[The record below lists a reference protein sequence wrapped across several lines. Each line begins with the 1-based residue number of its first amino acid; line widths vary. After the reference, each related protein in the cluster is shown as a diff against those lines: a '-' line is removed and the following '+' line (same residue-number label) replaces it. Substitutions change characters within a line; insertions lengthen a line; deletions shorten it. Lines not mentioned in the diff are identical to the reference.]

1 MPLTERQ
8 RRERDTRRPGYAVF
22 ETGRTVRRRRP
33 RIGLFI
39 LVLLLAI
46 LVILG
51 GLRAYHLF
59 SGASEERNNRP
70 SERVDTPSVE
80 QEPSERIDPPPVEQG
95 SKGEAAEEYDTR
107 VAIVPDDPT
116 LYLTVPRL
124 GLYDNTVRNDRSE
137 EAMGLGAI
145 KLPETDFPWQKG
157 PTNTYIV
164 CHRLGFPG
172 TESFNQCLDLPS
184 MQKGDEVILKDANG
198 TVYTYRVSE
207 FLQVTPYD
215 TWVTEPVAG
224 REMVSWQTCIED
236 LDDLFTLGPN
246 WSDRL
251 VVRAVRVG

>member
-1 MPLTERQ
+1 VPLTDKRWV
-8 RRERDTRRPGYAVF
+8 RDTKRSGYAVF

-39 LVLLLAI
+39 LILFLAP

-51 GLRAYHLF
+51 GLRAHYLF
-59 SGASEERNNRP
+59 SGASEETNGGP

-80 QEPSERIDPPPVEQG
+80 QEPSGHVDTPPVEHKPKARVVKEDDG
-95 SKGEAAEEYDTR
+95 R
-107 VAIVPDDPT
+107 VATAPDDPT

-145 KLPETDFPWQKG
+145 KLPKTDFPWQRG

-172 TESFNQCLDLPS
+172 TESFNQCLNLPS

-198 TVYTYRVSE
+198 TVYRYRVSE

-215 TWVTEPVAG
+215 MWVTQPVAG
-224 REMVSWQTCIED
+224 KEIVSLQTCIED
-236 LDDLFTLGPN
+236 LDDFFTMGPN
-246 WSDRL
+246 WSARM
-251 VVRAVRVG
+251 VVRAVRIG